1 MIFGEWLAD
10 MLKRLSI
17 RDVVVVDSIDLEFGS
32 GLCVLTGETGAGKSI
47 LLDALSLALGRR
59 ADTALLRDGAETAIV
74 TATFDLKNGDA
85 AQSMLESRGI
95 PTDDELVIRR
105 TLTLEGRS
113 RAFVND
119 QSVTVGFLV
128 ELGALLIEIN
138 GQNDRFG
145 LLDPV
150 THRNVL
156 DAAGNLSESCGWT
169 EDSYKEWSDA
179 NASLIAA
186 EHARTLA
193 HQREAELRQNVAEL
207 EGLGPAVGEAK
218 KLSDQREIL
227 RHASLIAD
235 ALTKARTILFP
246 EHEQT
251 VDESVR
257 AAHRLISNI
266 SEKALGQLDTLVG
279 ALERAAIELEEA
291 TTLLQKAGNKLD
303 ADPNKLSEIE
313 ERLFAIR
320 ELGRKYSIEV
330 DELPELLKSER
341 YELTVLESGDE
352 AIKSK
357 RAEVSDSDTRL
368 LNQVNLL
375 RKARISAAK
384 KLDLSVVGELE
395 TLKMGDT
402 KFCTDVKFLPR
413 EDWGIFGGEQVAFTV
428 ATIPGNSLGPI
439 HKVASGGELS
449 RFMLALRVAMAS
461 AGVAKTL
468 VFDEID
474 AGTGGAVADS
484 IGQRLAKLSLGVQV
498 LVVTHQPQIA
508 ARAEHHFHVTRSSSN
523 GVVATRAKK
532 LTENGRVEEV
542 ARMLAGAEVT
552 DEARAAAIRLM
563 AEARV

>member
-32 GLCVLTGETGAGKSI
+32 GFCVLTGETGAGKSI

-74 TATFDLKNGDA
+74 TATFDLENGDA

-150 THRNVL
+150 THRKVL

-169 EDSYKEWSDA
+169 EDAYKEWSDA

-303 ADPNKLSEIE
+303 ADPNKLSAIE

-357 RAEVSDSDTRL
+357 RAEVSDSETRL

-508 ARAEHHFHVTRSSSN
+508 ARADHHFHVTRSSSN

>member
-1 MIFGEWLAD
+1 

-32 GLCVLTGETGAGKSI
+32 GFCVLTGETGAGKSI

-74 TATFDLKNGDA
+74 TATFDLENGDA
-85 AQSMLESRGI
+85 AKSMLESRGI

-150 THRNVL
+150 THRKVL

-169 EDSYKEWSDA
+169 EDAYKEWSDA

-207 EGLGPAVGEAK
+207 EGLGPVVGEAK

-291 TTLLQKAGNKLD
+291 TTLMQKAGNKLD
-303 ADPNKLSEIE
+303 ADPNKLPAVE

-352 AIKSK
+352 VIKSK
-357 RAEVSDSDTRL
+357 RAEVSDSETRL

-484 IGQRLAKLSLGVQV
+484 IGQRLAKLSSGVQV

-508 ARAEHHFHVTRSSSN
+508 ARADHHFHVTRSSSN